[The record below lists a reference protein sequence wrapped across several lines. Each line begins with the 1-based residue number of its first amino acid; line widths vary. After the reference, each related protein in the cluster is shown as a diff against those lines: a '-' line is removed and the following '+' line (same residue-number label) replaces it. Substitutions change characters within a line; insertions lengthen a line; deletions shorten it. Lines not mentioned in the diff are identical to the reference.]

1 MAELEMA
8 TPSFVTAAPV
18 TLHPEL
24 RAGVRMMWEGPCVAH
39 GHALPEVPGND
50 MEQRSMLQNRI

>member
-1 MAELEMA
+1 MA
-8 TPSFVTAAPV
+8 TLSFVTAAPV